1 MGRGRW
7 GKDYWRLILTE
18 QVLLLN
24 CPPEIWLR
32 SYTLTKL
39 TGHQWLSERSGQEDT
54 KQSFPRQPR
63 IIVTR
68 RGGKRRMWRDP
79 PQLSANGRPG

>member
-1 MGRGRW
+1 M
-7 GKDYWRLILTE
+7 ILTE

-24 CPPEIWLR
+24 WPPEIGLR

-39 TGHQWLSERSGQEDT
+39 TGQLWLSERRSGQEDT

-63 IIVTR
+63 IIVR
-68 RGGKRRMWRDP
+68 EKMREKNV
-79 PQLSANGRPG
+79 A